1 MPTPSS
7 VPSAA
12 STSGSSPGARS
23 VPEFLSLEIAQRMAE
38 KLEIVRLQPQKVGHL
53 GELNLSV
60 LSAFYPEA
68 EHHCFDK
75 RFAAN
80 ALSQLLKKITRQQ
93 FYKYE
98 APLNNGGADFDLIW
112 SNLELHLQG
121 DPNALMKQWKNKL
134 KPEGLLMF
142 SYLGPDT
149 GKELTKL
156 FPNHCLLRN
165 AGSLDMHDVG
175 DGLMQAGFSEPVMDM
190 EYLTLSYEDPHL
202 MCKEAFNL
210 GLLTSPDSA
219 QHLIGAQSNWAITL
233 EVVYGHA
240 WSPVASRSQNKTGI
254 ATISP
259 DQIVRSKK

>member
-7 VPSAA
+7 VPS
-12 STSGSSPGARS
+12 SGSRTI
-23 VPEFLSLEIAQRMAE
+23 PEFLSLEIAQRMAE

-53 GELNLSV
+53 GALNLSV
-60 LSAFYPEA
+60 LTALYPKA

-75 RFAAN
+75 RFASN
-80 ALSQLLKKITRQQ
+80 ALQQLIKKFTRQF
-93 FYKYE
+93 FYKYD
-98 APLNNGGADFDLIW
+98 ASLNGGAADFDLIW

-121 DPNALMKQWKNKL
+121 DPNSLMKQWKSKL

-142 SYLGPDT
+142 SYFGPDT
-149 GKELTKL
+149 GKELAKL
-156 FPNHCLLRN
+156 FPNDYLTRN

-190 EYLTLSYEDPHL
+190 EYLTLSYDDPDL
-202 MCKEAFNL
+202 LCKEAFAL
-210 GLLTSPDSA
+210 GLLDSPDSVE
-219 QHLIGAQSNWAITL
+219 HLIGAESNLTITL

-240 WSPVASRSQNKTGI
+240 WSPVVSRSQNKSGI

>member
-1 MPTPSS
+1 MPTSS
-7 VPSAA
+7 TVPSVV
-12 STSGSSPGARS
+12 SRTI
-23 VPEFLSLEIAQRMAE
+23 PEFLAREIAGRMAE
-38 KLEIVRLQPQKVGHL
+38 KLEIVRLQPQKIGHL
-53 GELNLSV
+53 GALDLSV
-60 LSAFYPEA
+60 LASIYPA
-68 EHHCFDK
+68 ANHHCFDK
-75 RFAAN
+75 RFSSN
-80 ALSQLLKKITRQQ
+80 TVQQLFKKITRQH
-93 FYKYE
+93 FYEYE
-98 APLNNGGADFDLIW
+98 SALNDAAADFDLIW
-112 SNLELHLQG
+112 SNLELHLQD
-121 DPNALMKQWKNKL
+121 DPNALMKQWRSKL

-202 MCKEAFNL
+202 LCKEAFNL

-219 QHLIGAQSNWAITL
+219 QHLIGAQSNWTITL

-240 WSPVASRSQNKTGI
+240 WAPVASRSQNKTGI

-259 DQIVRSKK
+259 DQIVRPKK

>member
-1 MPTPSS
+1 MPTSS
-7 VPSAA
+7 TVPSAI
-12 STSGSSPGARS
+12 SRTIPK
-23 VPEFLSLEIAQRMAE
+23 FLALEIAQRMAE
-38 KLEIVRLQPQKVGHL
+38 KLEIVRLEPKKIGHL

-60 LSAFYPEA
+60 LSSSYPEA
-68 EHHCFDK
+68 DHCCFDK
-75 RFAAN
+75 RFSSN
-80 ALSQLLKKITRQQ
+80 AVSQLFKKIIRQH
-93 FYKYE
+93 FYQYQE
-98 APLNNGGADFDLIW
+98 PTAIGAGDFDLIW
-112 SNLELHLQG
+112 SNLELHLQS
-121 DPNALMKQWKNKL
+121 DPEKLMKRWRSQL

-156 FPNHCLLRN
+156 FPNDCLLRN

-202 MCKEAFNL
+202 LCKEAFNL
-210 GLLTSPDSA
+210 GLLAAPDSA
-219 QHLIGAQSNWAITL
+219 QHLIQTNSTLTITL

-240 WSPVASRSQNKTGI
+240 WAPNALLSQKKAGI
-254 ATISP
+254 TTISP

>member
-1 MPTPSS
+1 
-7 VPSAA
+7 
-12 STSGSSPGARS
+12 
-23 VPEFLSLEIAQRMAE
+23 MAE

-53 GELNLSV
+53 GALNLSV
-60 LSAFYPEA
+60 LAALYPDA

-75 RFAAN
+75 SFSSN
-80 ALSQLLKKITRQQ
+80 TFLQLFKKITRQQ

-98 APLNNGGADFDLIW
+98 APLNMGGADFDLIW
-112 SNLELHLQG
+112 SNLELHLQS
-121 DPNALMKQWKNKL
+121 DPNSLMKQWKNKL

-142 SYLGPDT
+142 SYFGPDT
-149 GKELTKL
+149 GKELAKL
-156 FPNHCLLRN
+156 FPNDCLLRN

-190 EYLTLSYEDPHL
+190 EYLTLSYDDPDL
-202 MCKEAFNL
+202 LCKEAFDL
-210 GLLTSPDSA
+210 GLLNSA
-219 QHLIGAQSNWAITL
+219 NAARHLIGAESKLNITL

-259 DQIVRSKK
+259 DQIVRPKK

>member
-1 MPTPSS
+1 MPTTSS
-7 VPSAA
+7 VLSAA
-12 STSGSSPGARS
+12 SSSGLRTI
-23 VPEFLSLEIAQRMAE
+23 PEFLSLEIAQRMAE

-53 GELNLSV
+53 GALNLSV
-60 LSAFYPEA
+60 LAALYPKA

-75 RFAAN
+75 RTAAN
-80 ALSQLLKKITRQQ
+80 TLQQLVKKITRQQ

-98 APLNNGGADFDLIW
+98 TPLNVGGADFDLIW

-121 DPNALMKQWKNKL
+121 DPNSMMKQWKNKL

-142 SYLGPDT
+142 SYFGPDT
-149 GKELTKL
+149 GKELAKL
-156 FPNHCLLRN
+156 FPNDYLLKN

-190 EYLTLSYEDPHL
+190 EYLTLSYDDPDL
-202 MCKEAFNL
+202 LCKEAFNL
-210 GLLTSPDSA
+210 GLLNSTNPPR
-219 QHLIGAQSNWAITL
+219 HLIGAETKLNITL

-240 WSPVASRSQNKTGI
+240 WSPLASRSQNKSGI

-259 DQIVRSKK
+259 DQIVRPKK